1 MIYSSNDAFPP
12 FQHAF
17 GFNRLI
23 ATEHKLGLAVDVKLL
38 FGIIGAIYDY
48 NPNIATCMKDDM
60 WKK

>member
-1 MIYSSNDAFPP
+1 MPP
-12 FQHAF
+12 FPHAF